1 MRVVRRLSS
10 VRDAAASIVV
20 ALTLLSVGQASQRE
34 AVPKPGIRNFGCVNE
49 RFYRGAQPSPGDYRA
64 LAALGIRTIID
75 LQREGE
81 PDEPQLVEAAGM
93 KFLRIPMSDRS
104 SPSRKAAEE
113 FLSVVNDPANQPVF
127 VHCRG
132 GRHLTG
138 AMIAIYRLTNDRWT
152 ADQAFVEMKQYE
164 FERGFGH
171 GSLKD
176 FVFDFYS
183 TLDQR
188 GIVVNSNK

>member
-10 VRDAAASIVV
+10 VRHATSAIAV
-20 ALTLLSVGQASQRE
+20 ALTLISVGQASQRE
-34 AVPKPGIRNFGCVNE
+34 ATPKPGIRNFGCVNP
-49 RFYRGAQPSPGDYRA
+49 RFYRGAQPEAGDYKA

-93 KFLRIPMSDRS
+93 KFFRIPMSDRS
-104 SPSRKAAEE
+104 SPSLEAAEQ
-113 FLSVVNDPANQPVF
+113 FLRIVNDPANQPVF

-132 GRHLTG
+132 GRHRTG
-138 AMIAIYRLTNDRWT
+138 AMIAIYRLTSDGWT
-152 ADQAFVEMKQYE
+152 AEQAFAEMKQYD

-171 GSLKD
+171 GPLKD
-176 FVFDFYS
+176 FVFDYYS
-183 TLDQR
+183 TRDQR
-188 GIVVNSNK
+188 GIVVNTHK